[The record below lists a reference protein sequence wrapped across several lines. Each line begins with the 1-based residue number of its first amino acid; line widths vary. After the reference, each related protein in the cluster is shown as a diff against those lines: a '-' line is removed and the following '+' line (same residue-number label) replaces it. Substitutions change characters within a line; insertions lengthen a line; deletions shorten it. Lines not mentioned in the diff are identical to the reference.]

1 MTRRKAPARIAR
13 EVRIMFE
20 PTRLAD
26 DYLADAYMRL
36 IPVVQRHVDAAS
48 PRGSN
53 VEMQARSQRREVQP

>member
-1 MTRRKAPARIAR
+1 MMRRKAPARIAR

-36 IPVVQRHVDAAS
+36 VPVVQRHLDAAS
-48 PRGSN
+48 LWGGN
-53 VEMQARSQRREVQP
+53 VEMQARAERREVQP